1 MKPAEKKDILLI
13 MFILLGF
20 IVAMFVCSIII
31 NSAIIDTS
39 KRDRICVPLINE
51 SYTGDKY
58 YVYCMDKEDYELEM
72 EALRHEKMV

>member
-20 IVAMFVCSIII
+20 IIAMFICSIMI